1 MVMTSIRVMLSS
13 KLSNVLALARESGG
27 EYTVAK
33 ERDDMNPR
41 RKENRYEFTPEGVL
55 IELTQGRSCL
65 IDREDLAKVLNFKW
79 LACRFVS
86 RGEYTFIYAMTRVRK
101 NGPMTLMH
109 RFLLNAPKDM
119 VVHHRNGNTLDNRRC
134 NLEVITRAA
143 HMSHHGENQ
152 ARKERVAAKAELFGL
167 QNM

>member
-1 MVMTSIRVMLSS
+1 
-13 KLSNVLALARESGG
+13 
-27 EYTVAK
+27 
-33 ERDDMNPR
+33 
-41 RKENRYEFTPEGVL
+41 
-55 IELTQGRSCL
+55 
-65 IDREDLAKVLNFKW
+65 
-79 LACRFVS
+79 
-86 RGEYTFIYAMTRVRK
+86 
-101 NGPMTLMH
+101 MTLMH

-167 QNM
+167 QNMKPEGEA